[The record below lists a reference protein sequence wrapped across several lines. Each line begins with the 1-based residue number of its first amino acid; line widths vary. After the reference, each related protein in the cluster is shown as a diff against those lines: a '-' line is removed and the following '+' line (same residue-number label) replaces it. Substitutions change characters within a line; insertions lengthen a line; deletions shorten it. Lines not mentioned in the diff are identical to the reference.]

1 MISSSFFRIF
11 PAINLHLS
19 SFIMGVPRFSHTF
32 PGFSPRKAGVRSC
45 RPGPPRGSCIEV
57 RLLPS
62 QLFVSHRRVILP
74 LVNSRVAHGCTK
86 KKPALILSHMET
98 NVLRFFGGQTNF
110 HTIAQVGLYHGIHR
124 TPAGDCLAYASWDW
138 ELYSTPSIPCI

>member
-62 QLFVSHRRVILP
+62 QLCLP
-74 LVNSRVAHGCTK
+74 PAGHLAPGQFKGCTWLHQ